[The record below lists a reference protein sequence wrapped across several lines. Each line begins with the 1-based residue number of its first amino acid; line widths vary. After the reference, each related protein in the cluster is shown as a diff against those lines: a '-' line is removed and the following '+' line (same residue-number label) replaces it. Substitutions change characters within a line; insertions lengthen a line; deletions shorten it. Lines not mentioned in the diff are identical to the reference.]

1 MCVARDGLAQFR
13 RGRQLVALYPYMEY
27 SLHMRTRRAIR
38 TAASAIPA
46 ADMAERR
53 DPAARRRLSAPA
65 LRTFFQVART
75 WQLSAAEERALL
87 GWPPSSTFHKYKSG
101 DAGVL
106 SFDTL
111 TRISLV
117 LGIYKAIQV
126 LYPEPIFADRWVR
139 MPNANTL
146 FGGRPPIA
154 FLVDNG
160 IDGLLQLRRLLDAR
174 RG

>member
-1 MCVARDGLAQFR
+1 MQTAGPVRAVAAG
-13 RGRQLVALYPYMEY
+13 
-27 SLHMRTRRAIR
+27 
-38 TAASAIPA
+38 AAETG
-46 ADMAERR
+46 DRR
-53 DPAARRRLSAPA
+53 DPAVRRRLSAPA
-65 LRTFFQVART
+65 LRTFFGVARA

-117 LGIYKAIQV
+117 LGVYKALQI
-126 LYPEPIFADRWVR
+126 LYAEPAFADRWLR
-139 MPNANTL
+139 MPNVNPL
-146 FGGRPPIA
+146 FGGRPPLA
-154 FLVDNG
+154 FLIDNG
-160 IDGLLQLRRLLDAR
+160 IDGLFQLRRLLDAR